1 MIRNVI
7 NVCVTKMTANL
18 STFLWVFY
26 KITKKLEHGTKI
38 DKNVH
43 VSVKQHYVFGNF
55 LINKKIKIK
64 LTKKKKNL
72 VNNITFELDR

>member
-1 MIRNVI
+1 MW
-7 NVCVTKMTANL
+7 
-18 STFLWVFY
+18 STFVSLKWQLIYQHFY
-26 KITKKLEHGTKI
+26 GCSIKSPKKLEHGTKI

-64 LTKKKKNL
+64 LTKKKK
-72 VNNITFELDR
+72 RSCK